1 MTDERDEKAREIV
14 DRIQCQVDIDYGDA
28 GDWCPDQTLQH
39 IATALRA
46 AAADTKQ
53 RERDRAERLLKRCR
67 RFRESAQ
74 IHVQSLISREPSTP
88 EWKAAVK
95 WWEEVNM
102 KIVLSDAPSP
112 PATEQR
118 EG

>member
-1 MTDERDEKAREIV
+1 MDEHDEKAREILYVYTGTTEPNEILV
-14 DRIQCQVDIDYGDA
+14 DA
-28 GDWCPDQTLQH
+28 

-53 RERDRAERLLKRCR
+53 RERDRAERLLKRGR

-74 IHVQSLISREPSTP
+74 IHVQSLISREPGTP

-102 KIVLSDAPSP
+102 KIVLSDTPSP
-112 PATEQR
+112 PATDQQR